1 MSCAISPRFA
11 LICCLTL
18 LGLAGCAHQKPVL
31 YSANGQH
38 TAGDQAVDAC
48 IARAR
53 SAGLSYKR
61 GSNVGRNAVENG
73 AVGGAGGAVAGAI
86 YGNAARGAAAGAA
99 GGVAAGLVRGLFH
112 HDGKPSPAYR
122 NYVNRCLRDQGYD
135 PVGWN

>member
-1 MSCAISPRFA
+1 MSCAMSPRWA
-11 LICCLTL
+11 LICCLLL

-31 YSANGQH
+31 YSDGDPN
-38 TAGDQAVDAC
+38 TASDQAVDAC
-48 IARAR
+48 IARAK

-86 YGNAARGAAAGAA
+86 YGSAARGAAAGAA
-99 GGVAAGLVRGLFH
+99 GGVVTGLVRSLFH
-112 HDGKPSPAYR
+112 HDGNPSPVYR
-122 NYVNRCLRDQGYD
+122 NYVNRCLRNQGYK